1 MIDIEALF
9 KVSYGLYIVSS
20 GDQNKGNGYI
30 SNTVFQVTAQPPRFA
45 TCCSKDNYTS
55 EIIKASAAF
64 SVSIL
69 HQGTST
75 KIFGRFG
82 YKSGRESDKLEGMD
96 IRYGETGVPI
106 VLNEAIAFLE
116 CKVVEAMDLG
126 THVMFIGELIQS
138 EVLDDSAE
146 PITYLYYR
154 NVKKAVAPKN
164 APTYVDKSKFAESP
178 RPEPEPESEL
188 KTSGTSGDGSGK
200 QYKCT
205 ACGYIYDEAEGDP
218 DGGIAPGTKF
228 EDIPDDWVCPI
239 CGTEKEDFIEV

>member
-55 EIIKASAAF
+55 EIIKAYGAF
-64 SVSIL
+64 SVSVL

-75 KIFGRFG
+75 EIFGRFG
-82 YKSGRESDKLEGMD
+82 YKSGRDSDKFEGMD

-116 CKVVEAMDLG
+116 CKVVETMDLD
-126 THVMFIGELIQS
+126 THVMFIGELVQC

-164 APTYVDKSKFAESP
+164 APTYVDKS
-178 RPEPEPESEL
+178 
-188 KTSGTSGDGSGK
+188 
-200 QYKCT
+200 
-205 ACGYIYDEAEGDP
+205 
-218 DGGIAPGTKF
+218 
-228 EDIPDDWVCPI
+228 
-239 CGTEKEDFIEV
+239 